1 MTNYFPKGK
10 RAARVS
16 MMILFLI
23 GLVAPLPFTNS
34 MTTMSL
40 LTLMVI
46 YSLIV
51 VTLNLLVGF
60 GGQVSIG
67 HAGLLAVGAYGAA
80 WLANHLA
87 VPLPLELLLAGTLS
101 ALVGFVVGLPSGR
114 LSGHYLVIVTLGFG
128 LAIPQIALNATS
140 ITKGFTGLAIATT
153 NFGPISMNSPKSLYY
168 FVYVVVVICLAAIL
182 SFLSTKTGR
191 SIMAVRDSEAAA
203 RAMGINVAR
212 TKVILFT
219 TSAFFVGIA
228 GDLFARAEG
237 LVQPAD
243 FPLSFSLFFL
253 AAVIVG
259 GMASV
264 GGSIAG
270 ASLLTY
276 VQVKTS
282 SLGGLSEFMIGG
294 SVVVVLLLVPD
305 GLASVPRKLYS
316 VFSSKSNGGDDA
328 SGGGDQATAV
338 EVGSPWEDVENQGVP
353 NA

>member
-10 RAARVS
+10 RAARAS
-16 MMILFLI
+16 MTILFLV
-23 GLVAPLPFTNS
+23 GLVVPLLFGNS

-87 VPLPLELLLAGTLS
+87 VPLPLELLLAGAMS
-101 ALVGFVVGLPSGR
+101 AIVGFVVGLPSGR

-153 NFGPISMNSPKSLYY
+153 SLGPISMNSPKSLYY
-168 FVYVVVVICLAAIL
+168 FVYVVVVICLIAIL

-203 RAMGINVAR
+203 KAMGINVAR

-228 GDLFARAEG
+228 GDLFARTEG

-259 GMASV
+259 GLASV

-282 SLGGLSEFMIGG
+282 SLGGLSEFMIGA

-305 GLASVPRKLYS
+305 GLAAIPRKLYS
-316 VFSSKSNGGDDA
+316 ALTAKSKSGVDA
-328 SGGGDQATAV
+328 SDGGISINSIERD
-338 EVGSPWEDVENQGVP
+338 SPLEHIENQGVP

>member
-1 MTNYFPKGK
+1 MKIFPKGK
-10 RAARVS
+10 RAARAALLATLV
-16 MMILFLI
+16 I
-23 GLVAPLPFTNS
+23 GLIAPIPFSNS
-34 MTTMSL
+34 MTAVSL

-46 YSLIV
+46 YSLIA

-67 HAGLLAVGAYGAA
+67 HAGLLAIGAYGAA
-80 WLANHLA
+80 WLANHMQL
-87 VPLPLELLLAGTLS
+87 PLPIEMIVAGLLA
-101 ALVGFVVGLPSGR
+101 AVVGFVLGLPSGR

-128 LAIPQIALNATS
+128 LAVPQIALNATS
-140 ITKGFTGLAIATT
+140 ITNGFTGLAVATT
-153 NFGPISMNSPKSLYY
+153 SFGPISMNSPKGMYY
-168 FVYVVVVICLAAIL
+168 LSYVVVAICILAIL
-182 SFLSTKTGR
+182 SFLSTKSGR
-191 SIMAVRDSEAAA
+191 SFMAVRDSEAAA
-203 RAMGINVAR
+203 AAMGINVAR

-228 GDLFARAEG
+228 GDLFARAQG

-259 GMASV
+259 GLASV

-282 SLGGLSEFMIGG
+282 SLGGFSEFMIGAA
-294 SVVVVLLLVPD
+294 VVVVLLVVPD
-305 GLASVPRKLYS
+305 GLASLPRKLYAVVSKRSRESSSFEKRDDDLS
-316 VFSSKSNGGDDA
+316 VLRDGSVA
-328 SGGGDQATAV
+328 EAPVGGG
-338 EVGSPWEDVENQGVP
+338 GVT